1 MTEALS
7 PIAQGT
13 VADDDVVRRI
23 ADVRGKSQAQLYPYA
38 AMCSGAEAMAVSAN
52 PGLPAS

>member
-1 MTEALS
+1 VTEALS